1 MRPRKTKIKGVG
13 GIYANYSKRKK
24 GSNNSLKTVAR
35 GIKSNIIEIWIK
47 KTVNKAKSKIC
58 EEEGG
63 IRWRKCP
70 FGLVVSKIQ
79 F

>member
-35 GIKSNIIEIWIK
+35 GIKLNIIEIWIK
-47 KTVNKAKSKIC
+47 KNCELSKI
-58 EEEGG
+58 
-63 IRWRKCP
+63 
-70 FGLVVSKIQ
+70 
-79 F
+79 